1 MLGFISKG
9 FLPAG
14 PWVNMLLNVEYYLER
29 DLSLVAINQHIKTIN
44 LIYNVFLTLK
54 SSFMESK
61 YLFL

>member
-14 PWVNMLLNVEYYLER
+14 PWVNMLLSVECYLER
-29 DLSLVAINQHIKTIN
+29 DLSLVAINKHIKTIN